1 MGITLSLLIGML
13 VLLAASLGLRKP
25 KEFDRSDNVPFRP
38 FDDIYEGK
46 RSPTVESAPSKA
58 VIKIEEKPRENK
70 RIAK

>member
-25 KEFDRSDNVPFRP
+25 KEFDRSDYVPFRP

-46 RSPTVESAPSKA
+46 KRPTVESVQSQAA
-58 VIKIEEKPRENK
+58 VKIEEKPRERK

>member
-46 RSPTVESAPSKA
+46 RSPTVESAQSKA